1 MTIREDIYTST
12 IALQAP
18 VEEGVELAG
27 VIEDDLASNGQGSG
41 EQDFV
46 DRGAKFVCS
55 FLGQNGVDGALTIS
69 TDLTEQ
75 GADWEH

>member
-1 MTIREDIYTST
+1 MTVGEDIYTST

-27 VIEDDLASNGQGSG
+27 VIKDDLARKGQESG

-46 DRGAKFVCS
+46 DHGAKFFGL
-55 FLGQNGVDGALTIS
+55 FLAQNGVDGALTIL
-69 TDLTEQ
+69 TDLAEQ
-75 GADWEH
+75 GAD